1 MTAGPSRRS
10 MAKLRAVQ
18 TLVGVVVIAGALGG
32 MLALARAQAATSAF
46 VQGRANEISSG
57 TTNSLA
63 FDSANTAG
71 NLIVVYV
78 VWSNRGSVTL
88 SDSGGNTYA
97 AVAPDSR
104 WGSGNAWRSQV
115 FYAKNIAG
123 GANTVTASFGSSITS
138 FGQIYIHE
146 YSGLDRTN
154 PLDTGAAAVG
164 TASAMNSGAATTSNA
179 NDLIF
184 GAGASR
190 NTVTATGTGFT
201 SR

>member
-32 MLALARAQAATSAF
+32 MLALSRAQAATPTF
-46 VQGRANEISSG
+46 VQGSAKEITSG

-97 AVAPDSR
+97 AVAPASR
-104 WGSGNAWRSQV
+104 WGSGNALRSQV
-115 FYAKNIAG
+115 FYAKNVAG
-123 GANTVTASFGSSITS
+123 DRKSTRLNSSHTVIS
-138 FGQIYIHE
+138 Y
-146 YSGLDRTN
+146 
-154 PLDTGAAAVG
+154 AVFCLKKKKK
-164 TASAMNSGAATTSNA
+164 
-179 NDLIF
+179 D
-184 GAGASR
+184 
-190 NTVTATGTGFT
+190 
-201 SR
+201 